1 MLIISTSSFLQNQKS
16 ENVMASFKNFIPPKT
31 KCLRNGEW
39 TDIPA
44 ANLVPGDIVEV
55 KLGDKIPADIRIIAS
70 QEMKVE
76 NSSLTGEP
84 DALLR
89 TVECTHPDHPLET
102 CNLAFFG
109 TLCKEGTGKGI
120 VINTGDNTVIGQIAS
135 LATSGH
141 VADSPLTQEI
151 NRFIMVVS
159 CIAFTMGVLFFILGF
174 ILGYSGVNSLIFA
187 IGIIVANVP
196 EGLIT
201 TLTVAISIASQR
213 LAVAKVLVKNL
224 NSVETLGCTTVI
236 CSDKTGTLTQNRM
249 TVANIWYNNKIRRAD
264 NRQKYEGKNH
274 TFEYDL
280 EDPNFQFLHECAVLG
295 SEAIF
300 NNSAPSD
307 RLKHLDLIHNEEQKA
322 KERLKIE
329 EQYQKELSTKL
340 WLDRPVLGD
349 ASETALVK
357 FFQPIQDIL
366 ETRKKYPT
374 LKYADGSEAKMPFNS
389 NNKFAINIVKYPTP
403 DSHHCIFMK
412 VILLIY

>member
-1 MLIISTSSFLQNQKS
+1 
-16 ENVMASFKNFIPPKT
+16 MASFKNFIPLKT

-39 TDIPA
+39 SDIPA

-55 KLGDKIPADIRIIAS
+55 KAGDKIPADMRILAT

-89 TVECTHPDHPLET
+89 TVECTHPEHPLET

-109 TLCKEGTGKGI
+109 TLCKEGTAKGI

-135 LATSGH
+135 LATSSRA
-141 VADSPLTQEI
+141 ADSPLTQEI
-151 NRFIMVVS
+151 NRFILAISVIS
-159 CIAFTMGVLFFILGF
+159 FAMGVLIFILCF
-174 ILGYSGVNSLIFA
+174 ILGYSALNSLVFGIS
-187 IGIIVANVP
+187 IIVANVP
-196 EGLIT
+196 EGILT

-213 LAVAKVLVKNL
+213 LAASKVLVKNL
-224 NSVETLGCTTVI
+224 DSVETLGCTTVI

-249 TVANIWYNNKIRRAD
+249 TVANVWYNNQIRKAD

-274 TFEYDL
+274 KFEYDI
-280 EDPNFQFLHECAVLG
+280 EDPNFQVLHECAVLG

-300 NNSAPSD
+300 NNTVPIE
-307 RLKHLDLIHNEEQKA
+307 RMKHLEEIHNEEQKA
-322 KERLKIE
+322 KERQKIE
-329 EQYQKELSTKL
+329 ESYQKELSTKL

-389 NNKFAINIVKYPTP
+389 NNKFAINIVKFPTP
-403 DSHHCIFMK
+403 TSHHCIFMK
-412 VILLIY
+412 VIIIPLA

>member
-1 MLIISTSSFLQNQKS
+1 
-16 ENVMASFKNFIPPKT
+16 MASFKNFIPLKT

-39 TDIPA
+39 SDIPA

-55 KLGDKIPADIRIIAS
+55 KAGDKIPADMRILAT

-89 TVECTHPDHPLET
+89 TVECTHPEHPLET

-109 TLCKEGTGKGI
+109 TLCKEGTAKGI

-135 LATSGH
+135 LATSSRA
-141 VADSPLTQEI
+141 ADSPLTQEI
-151 NRFIMVVS
+151 NRFILAISVIS
-159 CIAFTMGVLFFILGF
+159 FAMGVLIFILCF
-174 ILGYSGVNSLIFA
+174 ILGYSALNSLVFGIS
-187 IGIIVANVP
+187 IIVANVP
-196 EGLIT
+196 EGILT

-213 LAVAKVLVKNL
+213 LAASKVLVKNL
-224 NSVETLGCTTVI
+224 DSVETLGCTTVI

-249 TVANIWYNNKIRRAD
+249 TVANVWYNNQIRKAD

-274 TFEYDL
+274 KFEYDI
-280 EDPNFQFLHECAVLG
+280 EDPNFQVLQECAVLG

-300 NNSAPSD
+300 NNTVPVE
-307 RLKHLDLIHNEEQKA
+307 RMKHLEEIHNEEQKA
-322 KERLKIE
+322 KERQKIE
-329 EQYQKELSTKL
+329 ESYQKELSAKL

-357 FFQPIQDIL
+357 FFQPIEDIL

-389 NNKFAINIVKYPTP
+389 NNKFAINIVKFPTP
-403 DSHHCIFMK
+403 TSHHCIFMK
-412 VILLIY
+412 VIIIPLA

>member
-1 MLIISTSSFLQNQKS
+1 
-16 ENVMASFKNFIPPKT
+16 MASFKNFIPLKT

-39 TDIPA
+39 SDIPA

-55 KLGDKIPADIRIIAS
+55 KAGDKIPADMRILAT

-89 TVECTHPDHPLET
+89 TVECTHPEHPLET

-109 TLCKEGTGKGI
+109 TLCKEGTAKGI

-135 LATSGH
+135 LATSSRA
-141 VADSPLTQEI
+141 ADSPLTQEI
-151 NRFIMVVS
+151 NRFILAISVIS
-159 CIAFTMGVLFFILGF
+159 FAMGVLIFILCF
-174 ILGYSGVNSLIFA
+174 ILGYSALNSLVFGIS
-187 IGIIVANVP
+187 IIVANVP
-196 EGLIT
+196 EGILT

-213 LAVAKVLVKNL
+213 LAASKVLVKNL
-224 NSVETLGCTTVI
+224 DSVETLGCTTVI

-249 TVANIWYNNKIRRAD
+249 TVANVWYNNQIRKAD

-274 TFEYDL
+274 KFEYDI
-280 EDPNFQFLHECAVLG
+280 EDPNFQVLQECAVLG

-300 NNSAPSD
+300 NNTVPIE
-307 RLKHLDLIHNEEQKA
+307 RMKHLEEIHNEEQKA
-322 KERLKIE
+322 KERQKIE
-329 EQYQKELSTKL
+329 ESYQKELSAKL

-389 NNKFAINIVKYPTP
+389 NNKFAINIVKFPTP
-403 DSHHCIFMK
+403 TSHHCIFMK
-412 VILLIY
+412 VIIIPLA

>member
-1 MLIISTSSFLQNQKS
+1 
-16 ENVMASFKNFIPPKT
+16 MASFKNFIPLKT

-39 TDIPA
+39 SDIPA

-55 KLGDKIPADIRIIAS
+55 KAGDKIPADMRILAT

-89 TVECTHPDHPLET
+89 TVECTHPEHPLET

-109 TLCKEGTGKGI
+109 TLCKEGIAKGI

-135 LATSGH
+135 LATSSRA
-141 VADSPLTQEI
+141 ADSPLTQEI
-151 NRFIMVVS
+151 NRFILAISVIS
-159 CIAFTMGVLFFILGF
+159 FAMGVLIFILCF
-174 ILGYSGVNSLIFA
+174 ILGYSALNSLVFGIS
-187 IGIIVANVP
+187 IIVANVP
-196 EGLIT
+196 EGILT

-213 LAVAKVLVKNL
+213 LAASKVLVKNL
-224 NSVETLGCTTVI
+224 DSVETLGCTTVI

-249 TVANIWYNNKIRRAD
+249 TVANVWYNNQIRKAD

-274 TFEYDL
+274 KFEYDI
-280 EDPNFQFLHECAVLG
+280 EDPNFQVLQECAVLG

-300 NNSAPSD
+300 NNTVPIE
-307 RLKHLDLIHNEEQKA
+307 RMKHLEEIHNEEQKA
-322 KERLKIE
+322 KERQKIE
-329 EQYQKELSTKL
+329 ESYQKELSTKL

-389 NNKFAINIVKYPTP
+389 NNKFAINIVKFPTP
-403 DSHHCIFMK
+403 TSHHCIFMK
-412 VILLIY
+412 VIIIPLA